1 MGAAAQPPG
10 VSSASGTAT
19 RGRMTLWM
27 EVFATIEIIFVV
39 KNSFQA
45 PISPPK
51 VPSPEEAEDVGPTT
65 IGEYPK

>member
-1 MGAAAQPPG
+1 
-10 VSSASGTAT
+10 
-19 RGRMTLWM
+19 MTLWM
-27 EVFATIEIIFVV
+27 EAFSTIEIIFVV

-45 PISPPK
+45 PISSPK

>member
-1 MGAAAQPPG
+1 
-10 VSSASGTAT
+10 
-19 RGRMTLWM
+19 MTLWM

-45 PISPPK
+45 SISPPK
-51 VPSPEEAEDVGPTT
+51 VPSPEEAEAVGLTA